1 MEGSKTATPPHT
13 VSVSGAGTLGAV
25 GESRSDIDRGVTEDE
40 VGKGGP
46 PPSIDKLAQERGGEK
61 ANESEI
67 ADATDW
73 LLSDA
78 EDEED
83 IATKTVELNIG
94 TPEHRK
100 VIEWTF
106 RAISSD
112 EMRIVQRR
120 AQQGTSSR
128 RRAMTQGE
136 TDNAYANLLVVTEA
150 TIHPDLR
157 GAAQSKGIADPAEV
171 LRHRFQRK
179 PGLIDQL
186 AAEIMLF
193 SGYDED
199 DLQDAKEVR
208 AAGN

>member
-1 MEGSKTATPPHT
+1 MEE
-13 VSVSGAGTLGAV
+13 AGTSAHGRAETTV
-25 GESRSDIDRGVTEDE
+25 RAPQVRPDIEHGVTEKE
-40 VGKGGP
+40 VGASAP
-46 PPSIDKLAQERGGEK
+46 PVIEKLAQERGAEK
-61 ANESEI
+61 VDGGEI

-73 LLSDA
+73 LLSDTEDA
-78 EDEED
+78 EE
-83 IATKTVELNIG
+83 IAVKTVELNVG

-106 RAISSD
+106 RAISGD
-112 EMRIVQRR
+112 EMRVVQRR

-150 TIHPDLR
+150 TVHPDLR
-157 GAAQSKGIADPAEV
+157 AAAQSKGIADPAEV
-171 LRHRFQRK
+171 VRHRFQRK